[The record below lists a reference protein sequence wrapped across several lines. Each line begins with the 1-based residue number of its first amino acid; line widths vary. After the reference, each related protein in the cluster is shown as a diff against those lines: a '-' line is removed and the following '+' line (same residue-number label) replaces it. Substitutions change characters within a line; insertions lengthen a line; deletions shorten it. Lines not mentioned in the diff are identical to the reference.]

1 MELSELLEKLS
12 NAYDALQTLVVQP
25 TEGNVRILMDVMEAM
40 KAAYGALSAQK
51 EPEEVEENV
60 QG

>member
-51 EPEEVEENV
+51 EPEEVDENV
-60 QG
+60 QC

>member
-12 NAYDALQTLVVQP
+12 NAYDELQTLVVQP

-51 EPEEVEENV
+51 EPEEVDENV
-60 QG
+60 QC